1 MSDATSNDYE
11 ALGITPDGE
20 PERPAAVAVA
30 PAPPQEGAAGPAAGG
45 TPGSTPGGSP
55 GGAPRQPEAY
65 TLTGRDRTALSF
77 VGASLKIG
85 TPEFRARYE
94 SAIDD
99 LYRHHFI
106 DPTARPAYE
115 PPAPIDEVES
125 EDPLEIIRSQLGL
138 VFDDRRSRDG
148 AREEAE
154 QRLAQTQ
161 ATLDDTAAR
170 LADTE
175 QRLAATS
182 ATLAQREAEL
192 ADLRTRY
199 DADTAALR
207 AQLEADTTAL
217 RDHLAAETARL
228 ENQRVTELDALRN
241 EHAATVGRMGDESA
255 ARIAA
260 LETEVAGLHA
270 AHAATLEATAA
281 EHAALLLATQQEHAN
296 ASESAAAGYAGEIER
311 LRAEHADALDQLRA
325 SHAAELEAE
334 QTTGAARLAEMQ
346 GSVDSLRTEY
356 DQKLAD
362 LEARHE
368 TEVGSMRAG
377 HEAQLQQMR
386 TSHEAQLTALR
397 SSGSSPADAAPADT
411 ASADAPVAA
420 PAPVPAISDED
431 LEGIDSTDLVGS
443 VDAIDPVR
451 ASSHVSADAATGMP
465 DPDALDTAKTRIADL
480 EAQLKEARDEI
491 GTLADER
498 DRALSDSAIS
508 LEDRERL
515 SDSLVAAQA
524 ERGVLIAELEMRL
537 QRARALVSSIEE
549 IATGQLC
556 SEDETNEYAI
566 GANDSAVLVLN
577 AIADSDS
584 DVAA

>member
-11 ALGITPDGE
+11 ALGMTPDGE
-20 PERPAAVAVA
+20 PERPAAAVAVA
-30 PAPPQEGAAGPAAGG
+30 PAPDHDGSAGPSAGG
-45 TPGSTPGGSP
+45 PAGGP
-55 GGAPRQPEAY
+55 APQPEAY

-94 SAIDD
+94 SVIDD

-154 QRLAQTQ
+154 RRLAQTQ
-161 ATLDDTAAR
+161 AVLDDTAAR

-175 QRLAATS
+175 QRLATTS
-182 ATLAQREAEL
+182 ASLAQREAEL
-192 ADLRTRY
+192 TELRTRY

-217 RDHLAAETARL
+217 RDHLASETARL
-228 ENQRVTELDALRN
+228 ENQRLAELDALRT
-241 EHAATVGRMGDESA
+241 EHATAFGRLSDESA

-260 LETEVAGLHA
+260 LETEIAGLHA

-281 EHAALLLATQQEHAN
+281 EHAALLLSTQQEHAS

-311 LRAEHADALDQLRA
+311 LRAEHADALDQLGA

-334 QTTGAARLAEMQ
+334 QTTAAARLAEMQ
-346 GSVDSLRTEY
+346 GSIDAIRTEY
-356 DQKLAD
+356 DQRIAD
-362 LEARHE
+362 LESRHE

-397 SSGSSPADAAPADT
+397 SSSSASPDGATT
-411 ASADAPVAA
+411 AEQPPS
-420 PAPVPAISDED
+420 APVPAISDED
-431 LEGIDSTDLVGS
+431 LEGIDATDLVGS
-443 VDAIDPVR
+443 VDAIVPVR
-451 ASSHVSADAATGMP
+451 AASHVSADVATGIT
-465 DPDALDTAKTRIADL
+465 DPDALDTAKARIADL
-480 EAQLKEARDEI
+480 EVQLQEARAEI

-577 AIADSDS
+577 AIADSES

>member
-20 PERPAAVAVA
+20 PDRPAAVAVA
-30 PAPPQEGAAGPAAGG
+30 PAPDQGGSTGPTTGGTAGG
-45 TPGSTPGGSP
+45 PQPH
-55 GGAPRQPEAY
+55 PEAY

-94 SAIDD
+94 SVIDD
-99 LYRHHFI
+99 LYRHHFV

-161 ATLDDTAAR
+161 AVLDDTAAR

-182 ATLAQREAEL
+182 ASLAQREAEL
-192 ADLRTRY
+192 SELQTRY

-217 RDHLAAETARL
+217 RDHLAAETERL
-228 ENQRVTELDALRN
+228 ENQRLAEVDALRT
-241 EHAATVGRMGDESA
+241 EHATTVGRMSDESA

-260 LETEVAGLHA
+260 LETEIAGLHA

-281 EHAALLLATQQEHAN
+281 EHAALLLSTQQEHAT
-296 ASESAAAGYAGEIER
+296 ASESAAAGYADEIER
-311 LRAEHADALDQLRA
+311 LRAEHADALDQLAA

-346 GSVDSLRTEY
+346 GSIEALRTEY

-386 TSHEAQLTALR
+386 TSHEAQLSALR
-397 SSGSSPADAAPADT
+397 SSGGASADPSAADPGTAEATSAEAAPA
-411 ASADAPVAA
+411 
-420 PAPVPAISDED
+420 APVPAISDED
-431 LEGIDSTDLVGS
+431 LEGIDATDLVGS
-443 VDAIDPVR
+443 VDGIVPVR
-451 ASSHVSADAATGMP
+451 ASSHVSADVATGIA
-465 DPDALDTAKTRIADL
+465 DPDALATAKSRIADL
-480 EAQLKEARDEI
+480 EVQLQEARAEI

-577 AIADSDS
+577 AIADSES